1 MIDKY
6 RSGATLYI
14 GAPLSKIVAGTYFD
28 LTASQGTN
36 RNSTETAHV
45 MTGFSTNDHLL
56 CLKYLRNS
64 FSEGQSNSIK
74 CLNSGTVL
82 LEESNTA
89 RVKRKEV
96 FEKPG

>member
-28 LTASQGTN
+28 LTAWEGTN

-45 MTGFSTNDHLL
+45 MTGFSTYDH
-56 CLKYLRNS
+56 
-64 FSEGQSNSIK
+64 
-74 CLNSGTVL
+74 
-82 LEESNTA
+82 
-89 RVKRKEV
+89 
-96 FEKPG
+96 